1 MTGTDG
7 LALATRGLQKSYGS
21 RTALAGLDLSVPAGV
36 VYGFLGPNGAGKT
49 TTMRLLTG
57 LIHPDAGTIEV
68 LGRPFGRGDRRRLF
82 DVGALIETPSFYPY
96 LSAREN
102 LRSLAATGART
113 SKTRIE
119 ELLELVGLRE
129 RAKDRVQTYS
139 LGMKQRLGIA
149 AALLSDPRLLLLD
162 EPSNGLDPAGIVAMR
177 TTLRQLA
184 ATGKTVFVSSHIL
197 GEVEQL
203 VDVLGIIAAGRIVRE
218 GRIADLLEGEGT
230 VRVRV
235 APAEVDAAIRV
246 LDPIAPGSVRH
257 VAGEAGWLS
266 VHIPPD
272 RSTEV
277 NRTLAAAGIYASGL
291 ETGSDL
297 EFAVPRVDGRR
308 AIDQSRGL
316 VRRPPWERRVGR
328 QRHRWHGQRRSGEVR
343 LFVSGLRKL
352 VRRPVTYITLGLLVG
367 LLALIYI
374 AVGATARQAA
384 AVGGDGAQAL
394 LLVTFPG
401 AYALLLS
408 FILGLGGL
416 FAMIYGAAVA
426 GSEWTWGTLKAA
438 VARGES
444 RSRYQLLSFASIG
457 LMVGIGLLV
466 AFAIGVA
473 VAVVAAN
480 LAQVPTTG
488 VTDATTLGTLPE
500 LLGRG
505 WLALA
510 EACALGFAIAT
521 LARSQ
526 LAGIGVGIA
535 LYFAEG
541 FASIF
546 LPDVVQY
553 LPFSAANS
561 VVATSDSGAFG
572 GGGCPVALEPDVAL
586 LVVAAWLIGA
596 LVVAAVFTERAE
608 ISG

>member
-102 LRSLAATGART
+102 LRSLAATGAKT

-177 TTLRQLA
+177 ETLKQLA

-218 GRIADLLEGEGT
+218 GPHRRSARGRRHRPGAGGAS
-230 VRVRV
+230 RGRRRR
-235 APAEVDAAIRV
+235 PASSTRS
-246 LDPIAPGSVRH
+246 APGAVRP

-272 RSTEV
+272 RSAEV
-277 NRTLAAAGIYASGL
+277 NRALAAAGIYASGL

-297 EFAVPRVDGRR
+297 EIAVPRVDGRR
-308 AIDQSRGL
+308 GIDQSRGRVL
-316 VRRPPWERRVGR
+316 RPPRERRVGR
-328 QRHRWHGQRRSGEVR
+328 QRHRWRDQRRSGAVR

-352 VRRPVTYITLGLLVG
+352 VRRPATYITLGLLVG

-384 AVGGDGAQAL
+384 AAGGDGAQAL

-488 VTDATTLGTLPE
+488 VTDAATLGTLPE

-535 LYFAEG
+535 RLLRRG
-541 FASIF
+541 VRLD
-546 LPDVVQY
+546 LPPRRRAIPAVQCRQ
-553 LPFSAANS
+553 L
-561 VVATSDSGAFG
+561 G
-572 GGGCPVALEPDVAL
+572 GGDVGQRRL
-586 LVVAAWLIGA
+586 RRRWRAASPSTPTSRSWSSRRG
-596 LVVAAVFTERAE
+596 
-608 ISG
+608 